1 MQQTKVYIFKSL
13 VCVAV
18 QKILQIFKK
27 ICTNLINHVKRRLSK
42 KGEPYKKKK
51 DFYLNM
57 TLGSPNWKSLVFL
70 LPLLLYACCCLKPPH
85 KPVRVGIDARS
96 SQSQFCHHAYLQ
108 YQKASYFG
116 GGGESVNNPHSCQ
129 CKYVCSLVTT

>member
-42 KGEPYKKKK
+42 KGEPYKKKRFLSVH
-51 DFYLNM
+51 DFRKPKLEKSGSLTSTS
-57 TLGSPNWKSLVFL
+57 TLCLL
-70 LPLLLYACCCLKPPH
+70 LPQA
-85 KPVRVGIDARS
+85 S
-96 SQSQFCHHAYLQ
+96 S
-108 YQKASYFG
+108 
-116 GGGESVNNPHSCQ
+116 
-129 CKYVCSLVTT
+129 